1 MALVDFTG
9 RTRSHGSLRRC
20 DVTDDLRQLFG
31 RLLLLAHA
39 SKAAITQGMIDY
51 LADFPIGLALL
62 PPRLR
67 SLLEPVGNSP
77 DLRIDVTTRFEF
89 DPYGPALEYV
99 HMIMAL
105 DPNSGPESVGNFNET
120 GAGVVYSSQPDIS
133 HAGGLKDFNI
143 SVSGLDYI
151 VMSRGGGSFYGFQLA
166 EKVLVALGLTPR
178 LLGGE
183 HQKLIYDDLSLPEF
197 GVADGEVSTEY
208 HYTSKRNVNW
218 TMSNE
223 YLRRYLW
230 MRGSYGVRLFFYQ
243 SLLPDCQE
251 IRGLMQGKRHAKM
264 TPDKGWYDLDIREHK
279 GGLLIQ
285 VWAVVHA
292 IAPELFAEPSAE
304 GLLWPGVEGPMTD
317 ARANAL
323 TAITPIYLDDRF
335 LEKYEQSSFY
345 ETVPMKVDQA
355 WRCSPSYG
363 GQWSFTDCV
372 RVGRNMI
379 WVPMR
384 ELYKPKPDREIV
396 HAHKHAIDPE
406 KVNEFDKNEEHVVVK
421 TSRYVEQLLRL
432 AELLCALGQNLGEPE
447 AAKDIVAISRAELH
461 ANGWHSYPELSRLA
475 QVAPLDM
482 TEQAFLSRCKSVH
495 ELWQQIPNAFL
506 RRLVVHSGHTSD
518 KVKDFAS
525 LRLLQAFTNILERL
539 NRDGEN
545 VEAFAAG
552 AEDVDLTNRN
562 AALAPLFINNDLR
575 IADAH
580 HAGEALALLEK
591 LGFDVAAVNQGYG
604 RAFDHVFDG
613 IIDSFAHVNRQLE
626 TFLMR

>member
-1 MALVDFTG
+1 
-9 RTRSHGSLRRC
+9 
-20 DVTDDLRQLFG
+20 
-31 RLLLLAHA
+31 
-39 SKAAITQGMIDY
+39 MIDY
-51 LADFPIGLALL
+51 LNDFPIGPDFL

-67 SLLEPVGNSP
+67 SLLEPVGNKP
-77 DLRIDVTTRFEF
+77 DLRVDVTTRYEF
-89 DPYGPALEYV
+89 DPYGPAREHVY
-99 HMIMAL
+99 MIMAL
-105 DPNSGPESVGNFNET
+105 DPNSGPGSVAEFGEV
-120 GAGVVYSSQPDIS
+120 GHGVVYFSKPDIN

-143 SVSGLDYI
+143 SVSGFDYV
-151 VMSRGGGSFYGFQLA
+151 VMSQGCGSYYGYQLA

-230 MRGSYGVRLFFYQ
+230 MRGSYGVRLFYYQ

-251 IRGLMQGKRHAKM
+251 IRKLMEGKPHAKV
-264 TPDKGWYDLDIREHK
+264 TPDNGWYDLEIREHK

-285 VWAVVHA
+285 VWAIVHA
-292 IAPELFAEPSAE
+292 IAPELCAESSAE

-323 TAITPIYLDDRF
+323 TAITPVYLDDRF

-345 ETVPMKVDQA
+345 ETVPMKSDQA
-355 WRCSPSYG
+355 WGCSPSYG

-406 KVNEFDKNEEHVVVK
+406 KAKEFDKKEEHVVAK
-421 TSRYVEQLLRL
+421 TARYVEQLLRL

-447 AAKDIVAISRAELH
+447 ASNDIVSISRAELR

-482 TEQAFLSRCKSVH
+482 TEQAFLSRCKSIH
-495 ELWQQIPNAFL
+495 ELWQKIPNAYL
-506 RRLVVHSGHTSD
+506 RRLVVHADHDGG
-518 KVKDFAS
+518 KVKAFAS
-525 LRLLQAFTNILERL
+525 LRLLQALTNILERL

-545 VEAFAAG
+545 FEAFAAG
-552 AEDVDLTNRN
+552 AEEDDLKTRN
-562 AALAPLFINNDLR
+562 VALAPLFINNDLR

-591 LGFDVAAVNQGYG
+591 LGFDVASVNQGYG
-604 RAFDHVFDG
+604 RALDHVFDG
-613 IIDSFAHVNRQLE
+613 VIDSFAHINRQLE

>member
-1 MALVDFTG
+1 MV
-9 RTRSHGSLRRC
+9 
-20 DVTDDLRQLFG
+20 
-31 RLLLLAHA
+31 
-39 SKAAITQGMIDY
+39 DY
-51 LADFPIGLALL
+51 LKDFPIGPEFL

-67 SLLEPVGNSP
+67 SLLEPVGGSP
-77 DLRIDVTTRFEF
+77 DLRVDVTTRFEF
-89 DPYGPALEYV
+89 DPYGPACEHV

-105 DPNSGPESVGNFNET
+105 DPDPEPRSVAEFNET
-120 GAGVVYSSQPDIS
+120 GDGVVYFSQPDINL
-133 HAGGLKDFNI
+133 AGGLKEFKI
-143 SVSGLDYI
+143 SVSGLDYV
-151 VMSRGGGSFYGFQLA
+151 VMSRGGGSYYGFQLS
-166 EKVLVALGLTPR
+166 EKVMVALGLTPR

-208 HYTSKRNVNW
+208 YYTSKRNVNW
-218 TMSNE
+218 TISNE

-251 IRGLMQGKRHAKM
+251 IRGLMNGERHRRM

-285 VWAVVHA
+285 VWAIVHA
-292 IAPELFAEPSAE
+292 IAPQLCAEPSAE
-304 GLLWPGVEGPMTD
+304 GLLWPGIEEPMTY
-317 ARANAL
+317 ARADAL
-323 TAITPIYLDDRF
+323 TAITPMYLDDRF

-372 RVGRNMI
+372 RVGRNLI

-406 KVNEFDKNEEHVVVK
+406 KAKESDKDEEHVVAK
-421 TSRYVEQLLRL
+421 TGRYVEQLLRL
-432 AELLCALGQNLGEPE
+432 AELLCALGQNFGEPE
-447 AAKDIVAISRAELH
+447 AANDIVTISRAELQ
-461 ANGWHSYPELSRLA
+461 ANGWHSYPELCRLA
-475 QVAPLDM
+475 QVAPLDL
-482 TEQAFLSRCKSVH
+482 TEQAFLSRCKSIH
-495 ELWQQIPNAFL
+495 ELWQKIPNAYL
-506 RRLVVHSGHTSD
+506 RRLVVHAGHAGG
-518 KVKDFAS
+518 KVQGFAS
-525 LRLLQAFTNILERL
+525 LRLLQALTNILERL

-545 VEAFAAG
+545 FGAFAAG
-552 AEDVDLTNRN
+552 AEEDDLQTRN

-580 HAGEALALLEK
+580 HAGETLVLLEK
-591 LGFDVAAVNQGYG
+591 LGFDIAAINQGYG
-604 RAFDHVFDG
+604 RALDHVFDG
-613 IIDSFAHVNRQLE
+613 VIDSFAHVNRQLE
-626 TFLMR
+626 AFLMR

>member
-1 MALVDFTG
+1 
-9 RTRSHGSLRRC
+9 
-20 DVTDDLRQLFG
+20 
-31 RLLLLAHA
+31 
-39 SKAAITQGMIDY
+39 MIDY
-51 LADFPIGLALL
+51 LNDFPIGPAFL
-62 PPRLR
+62 PSRLR
-67 SLLEPVGNSP
+67 SLLEPVGNNP
-77 DLRIDVTTRFEF
+77 ELRVDITTRFEF
-89 DPYGPALEYV
+89 DPYGPAREHV

-105 DPNSGPESVGNFNET
+105 DPNSGPGSVAKFDET
-120 GAGVVYSSQPDIS
+120 GHGVVYYSQPDID
-133 HAGGLKDFNI
+133 HAGGLKDFKI
-143 SVSGLDYI
+143 SVSGLDYV
-151 VMSRGGGSFYGFQLA
+151 VMSRGGGSYYGYQLA
-166 EKVLVALGLTPR
+166 ENVLVALGLTPR

-230 MRGSYGVRLFFYQ
+230 MRGSYGVRLFYYQ

-251 IRGLMQGKRHAKM
+251 IRNLMNGERHAKI
-264 TPDKGWYDLDIREHK
+264 TPDNGWYDLDIREHE
-279 GGLLIQ
+279 GRLLIQ
-285 VWAVVHA
+285 VWAIVHA
-292 IAPELFAEPSAE
+292 IAPELCAEPSAE

-355 WRCSPSYG
+355 WHCSPSYG

-396 HAHKHAIDPE
+396 HAHKHVIGPE
-406 KVNEFDKNEEHVVVK
+406 KAKEFDKDEEHVVAK
-421 TSRYVEQLLRL
+421 TGRYVEHLLRL
-432 AELLCALGQNLGEPE
+432 AELLCALGQNLGEP
-447 AAKDIVAISRAELH
+447 DVANDLVTISRTELR
-461 ANGWHSYPELSRLA
+461 ANGWHNYPELSRLA

-482 TEQAFLSRCKSVH
+482 TEQAFLSRCKSIH
-495 ELWQQIPNAFL
+495 ELWQKIPNAYL
-506 RRLVVHSGHTSD
+506 RRLVVHAGHD
-518 KVKDFAS
+518 RGKVKGFAS
-525 LRLLQAFTNILERL
+525 LRLLQTLTNILERL
-539 NRDGEN
+539 NRDGESF
-545 VEAFAAG
+545 EAFAAG
-552 AEDVDLTNRN
+552 AEEDDLKTRN

-604 RAFDHVFDG
+604 RALDHVFDG
-613 IIDSFAHVNRQLE
+613 VIDSFAHINRQLE

>member
-1 MALVDFTG
+1 
-9 RTRSHGSLRRC
+9 
-20 DVTDDLRQLFG
+20 
-31 RLLLLAHA
+31 
-39 SKAAITQGMIDY
+39 MIDY
-51 LADFPIGLALL
+51 LGDFPIGAKLL

-67 SLLEPVGNSP
+67 SLLEPVGKSP
-77 DLRIDVTTRFEF
+77 DLRVDVTTRFEV
-89 DPYGPALEYV
+89 DPYGPEREHVYMV
-99 HMIMAL
+99 MAL
-105 DPNSGPESVGNFNET
+105 DPNSEPGSVADFDET
-120 GAGVVYSSQPDIS
+120 GHGVVYYSQPDIS
-133 HAGGLKDFNI
+133 HAGGLKEFNI
-143 SVSGLDYI
+143 SVSGFDYV
-151 VMSRGGGSFYGFQLA
+151 VMSQGGGSYYGYQLA

-208 HYTSKRNVNW
+208 HFTSKRNVNW

-230 MRGSYGVRLFFYQ
+230 MRGSYGVRLFYYQ

-251 IRGLMQGKRHAKM
+251 IRDVMNGKSHARI
-264 TPDKGWYDLDIREHK
+264 TRDKGWYDFDIREHN

-285 VWAVVHA
+285 VWAIVHA
-292 IAPELFAEPSAE
+292 IAPELCAEPSAK
-304 GLLWPGVEGPMTD
+304 GLLWPGAEGPMTD

-323 TAITPIYLDDRF
+323 TAVTPVYLDDRF

-396 HAHKHAIDPE
+396 HAHKHALHPE
-406 KVNEFDKNEEHVVVK
+406 KVREFDKTEEHIVAK
-421 TSRYVEQLLRL
+421 AGRYVEQLLRL
-432 AELLCALGQNLGEPE
+432 AELLCALGQPLGEPE
-447 AAKDIVAISRAELH
+447 VAHDVIKISRTELR
-461 ANGWHSYPELSRLA
+461 ANGWHNYPELARLA
-475 QVAPLDM
+475 QVAPLAM
-482 TEQAFLSRCKSVH
+482 TEQAFLSRCKSIH
-495 ELWQQIPNAFL
+495 ELWQKLPNAYL
-506 RRLVVHSGHTSD
+506 RKLIVHAGHTVGST
-518 KVKDFAS
+518 KSFAS
-525 LRLLQAFTNILERL
+525 LKLLQALTNILERL

-545 VEAFAAG
+545 FDAFAAG
-552 AEDVDLTNRN
+552 ADGEDLETRNR
-562 AALAPLFINNDLR
+562 ALAPLFINNELR

-580 HAGEALALLEK
+580 HAGETLALLEQV
-591 LGFDVAAVNQGYG
+591 GFDIAAVNQGYG
-604 RAFDHVFDG
+604 RALDHVFDG
-613 IIDSFAHVNRQLE
+613 VIGSFAHVNRQLE
-626 TFLMR
+626 NFLKR

>member
-1 MALVDFTG
+1 MT
-9 RTRSHGSLRRC
+9 
-20 DVTDDLRQLFG
+20 
-31 RLLLLAHA
+31 
-39 SKAAITQGMIDY
+39 DY
-51 LADFPIGLALL
+51 LNDFPIGREFL
-62 PPRLR
+62 PARLR
-67 SLLEPVGNSP
+67 SLLESVGDKP
-77 DLRIDVTTRFEF
+77 DLRVDVTTRFEF
-89 DPYGPALEYV
+89 DPYGPAREHV

-105 DPNSGPESVGNFNET
+105 DLNSGPRSVSEFDGT
-120 GAGVVYSSQPDIS
+120 GHGVVYFSQPNIN
-133 HAGGLKDFNI
+133 HFGGLEDFNI

-151 VMSRGGGSFYGFQLA
+151 VMSQGGGSFYGYQLA

-197 GVADGEVSTEY
+197 AIADGEVSTEY

-230 MRGSYGVRLFFYQ
+230 MRGYYGVRLFYYQ
-243 SLLPDCQE
+243 TLLPDRQE
-251 IRGLMQGKRHAKM
+251 IRSLMSGKPHAKM
-264 TPDKGWYDLDIREHK
+264 TPDKGWYDLDIREHN

-285 VWAVVHA
+285 VWAIVHA
-292 IAPELFAEPSAE
+292 ISPEVCAESSAE
-304 GLLWPGVEGPMTD
+304 GLLWPGVEGAMTD

-323 TAITPIYLDDRF
+323 TATTPVYLDDRF
-335 LEKYEQSSFY
+335 LEKYEQSSFF
-345 ETVPMKVDQA
+345 ETVPTKVDQA

-396 HAHKHAIDPE
+396 HAHKHAIGPE
-406 KVNEFDKNEEHVVVK
+406 KLKEFDKNEEHIVAK
-421 TSRYVEQLLRL
+421 TGRYVEQLLRL

-447 AAKDIVAISRAELH
+447 TANDIITISRAELR
-461 ANGWHSYPELSRLA
+461 ANGWHSYPELRRLA

-482 TEQAFLSRCKSVH
+482 TEQSFLSRCKSIH
-495 ELWQQIPNAFL
+495 ELWQKIPNAYL
-506 RRLVVHSGHTSD
+506 RRLVVHAGHAGGE
-518 KVKDFAS
+518 VKDFAS
-525 LRLLQAFTNILERL
+525 LRLLQALTNILERL
-539 NRDGEN
+539 NRDGESS
-545 VEAFAAG
+545 EAFAAG
-552 AEDVDLTNRN
+552 AKDDDLKTRN

-591 LGFDVAAVNQGYG
+591 LVFDIAAVNPGYG
-604 RAFDHVFDG
+604 RALDHVFDQV
-613 IIDSFAHVNRQLE
+613 IVSFAHINRQLE